1 MNICTFY
8 QECKTWINH
17 NLSQIICI
25 PTPLEKPVTNQA
37 LLILKHKMFLAI
49 TAHHEYDSEE
59 EEEEGEEEVFV
70 GGPEGLGGGLS
81 AAEQVGAV
89 AKKRPKDRD

>member
-1 MNICTFY
+1 
-8 QECKTWINH
+8 
-17 NLSQIICI
+17 
-25 PTPLEKPVTNQA
+25 
-37 LLILKHKMFLAI
+37 MFLAI

>member
-1 MNICTFY
+1 
-8 QECKTWINH
+8 
-17 NLSQIICI
+17 
-25 PTPLEKPVTNQA
+25 
-37 LLILKHKMFLAI
+37 MFLAI

-70 GGPEGLGGGLS
+70 GGPEGFGGGLS

-89 AKKRPKDRD
+89 AKKRPKDCD